1 MNKLGRKTMKE
12 EFSLRKLFTSTFYLS
27 AFTFGGGYIIVSLM
41 KRKFVDELGWLNE
54 DEMLDLT
61 AIAQS
66 APGPIAVNGAIV
78 LGYKLA
84 GFIGVFVATLATV
97 LPPFLIISLISL
109 CYEWFKSNQIVALM
123 LKGMQAGVS
132 ALILTV
138 SVQMIQG
145 LLKSK
150 EIFLLVLLCVAFI
163 ASFVFNVNVTV
174 LILIT
179 IVIAL
184 VVVFTQRK

>member
-1 MNKLGRKTMKE
+1 MNKLGRLIMKE
-12 EFSLRKLFTSTFYLS
+12 KFSLRKLFTSTFYLS

-84 GFIGVFVATLATV
+84 GVIGVFVATLATV
-97 LPPFLIISLISL
+97 LPPFLIISMISL
-109 CYEWFKSNQIVALM
+109 CYEWFNSNQIVALM

-145 LLKSK
+145 LIKSN
-150 EIFLLVLLCVAFI
+150 EIFLIVLLCLAFI
-163 ASFVFNVNVTV
+163 ASFVFNINVTI

-179 IVIAL
+179 IIIAL